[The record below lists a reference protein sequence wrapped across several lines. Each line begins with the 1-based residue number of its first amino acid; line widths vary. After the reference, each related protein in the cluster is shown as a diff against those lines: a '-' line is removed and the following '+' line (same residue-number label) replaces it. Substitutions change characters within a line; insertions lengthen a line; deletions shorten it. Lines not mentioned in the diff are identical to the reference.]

1 MNESDRMEMKKS
13 ESIDDFKGKLSEI
26 ASKWA
31 ALRANIEEEKL
42 IKKFLRSLPRKYIYI
57 HIVTSLGQVL
67 DLNTQSF
74 EDIIGRLKANEER
87 ILDEDEKK
95 KIEEN

>member
-1 MNESDRMEMKKS
+1 M
-13 ESIDDFKGKLSEI
+13 
-26 ASKWA
+26 
-31 ALRANIEEEKL
+31 
-42 IKKFLRSLPRKYIYI
+42 
-57 HIVTSLGQVL
+57 TSLGQVL